1 MKVLTLR
8 NLAYTTAVALVATS
22 GTVSVV
28 GLAKF
33 APGSVAIVIVLGAL
47 FELYKLA
54 AFSLV
59 GRKGVSRPIKVAL
72 ATFGSVLV
80 VINIVGVSGQL
91 SSTYTQRLLAGQATT
106 HTAIE
111 AARGDA
117 SLIER
122 QLAAAESNL
131 AAARSALI
139 RAKDDRGR
147 VKAAQAVVTT
157 ATAERDALVRQMSV
171 AQASAAKVEGDKI
184 GAAGEFAAV
193 AYIASLT
200 GYSMDRVAE
209 LFILAISCLPDLLA
223 ITLLIAAGHSVPA
236 QHGGSREG
244 SGRKPNNQANLKK
257 APPRRRK
264 FSPKLKVVHAQ
275 QQS

>member
-1 MKVLTLR
+1 MKIFTLR
-8 NLAYTTAVALVATS
+8 NLAYITAVALVATS

-54 AFSLV
+54 AFTLI
-59 GRKGVSRPIKVAL
+59 GRKGLSRPVKVAL
-72 ATFGSVLV
+72 GVFGSVLV

-91 SSTYTQRLLAGQATT
+91 SSTYTQRLLAGQATS
-106 HTAIE
+106 HTAE
-111 AARGDA
+111 ATARADA
-117 SLIER
+117 GIVER

-131 AAARSALI
+131 QAARNALI

-157 ATAERDALVRQMSV
+157 ATAERDALARQLSV
-171 AQASAAKVEGDKI
+171 AQATTAKVEGDKI

-200 GYSMDRVAE
+200 GYSMDRVAQ

-223 ITLLIAAGHSVPA
+223 ITLLIAAGHSA
-236 QHGGSREG
+236 SHGGAREG
-244 SGRKPNNQANLKK
+244 AGRPRNQANLKSKPVRK
-257 APPRRRK
+257 AKLRRTGK
-264 FSPKLKVVHAQ
+264 PANLKVVNAQ
-275 QQS
+275 P